1 MQCKSLYSGVYTVH
15 INCKSPPCSPGTIV
29 NEEVVEILTPGEKSG
44 LSGMEYLYPV
54 VCEKYTLD
62 EGAELH

>member
-1 MQCKSLYSGVYTVH
+1 MLPWDDS
-15 INCKSPPCSPGTIV
+15 
-29 NEEVVEILTPGEKSG
+29 EEVVEILTPGEKSG